1 MGFQQNHFTFA
12 CLFLWGLRFYYQI
25 EHCALALS
33 STHMR
38 PLILVS
44 PITKFS
50 LLKESLVRIGEVFHN
65 SRKKQPKHL
74 ITILTKRSGKWK
86 NRGEKWPFL
95 VFWAQIWPKNRSK
108 YKIWILNTS
117 DSLWKWSNKP
127 VFQLHILK
135 LLVTTISKAIEN
147 QQFWK
152 KKLAVFWFSEPRFGP
167 NFGQKLVQT

>member
-65 SRKKQPKHL
+65 SSKSSQNILLQYKQKAVENQ
-74 ITILTKRSGKWK
+74 KFGGK
-86 NRGEKWPFL
+86 NGLFL